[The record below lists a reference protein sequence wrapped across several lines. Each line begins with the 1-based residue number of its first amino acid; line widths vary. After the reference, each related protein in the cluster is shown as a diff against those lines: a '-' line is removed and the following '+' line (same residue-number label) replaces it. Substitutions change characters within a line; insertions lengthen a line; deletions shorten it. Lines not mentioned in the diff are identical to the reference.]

1 MASSISR
8 SIAQAAAA
16 GIMLGAVSSGCAGRN
31 ARSAA
36 APSYGPDPAAAKAG
50 AKECCKGKNEC
61 KGKGDCKTAA
71 NACAGQNECKGKGGC
86 HGHCPE

>member
-8 SIAQAAAA
+8 SIAQAASA
-16 GIMLGAVSSGCAGRN
+16 GIMLGAVTSACSGSH

-36 APSYGPDPAAAKAG
+36 APSYGPDPAAATAG

-61 KGKGDCKTAA
+61 KGKGDCKTAS